1 MRISDWSSDVC
12 SSDLVTAGLDALC
25 DQRLC
30 AGGLC
35 CDRFGDRADLAD
47 HINAG
52 AAQTLD
58 QRARRTPEQCDD
70 RYPQRDARVDLRFQQ
85 FRWCGRRNQVD
96 AEATIAVCTDALDL
110 DRKST
115 RLNSSH

>member
-58 QRARRTPEQCDD
+58 QRARRPPEPCDD
-70 RYPQRDARVDLRFQQ
+70 RYPPIGSASCR
-85 FRWCGRRNQVD
+85 
-96 AEATIAVCTDALDL
+96 E
-110 DRKST
+110 
-115 RLNSSH
+115 RLCQSVLIPVVGVSLNNNTYVITPSS